1 MNHGL
6 ATQLPPPP
14 RAVRRKV
21 GTGCA
26 LMFPR
31 LFVMPHVIVGIVTL
45 LAVPTR
51 WYVYNHGTHV
61 QATIHKLERRTSK
74 KGGVYYVA
82 GFDYT
87 LGGRPYSEE
96 HESLTDA
103 EGRRTRIGDKIDG
116 RAAAPLG
123 YAIFLR
129 TSLDIRSD
137 LLALGGWSLARNAFI
152 GLFIYLFWVVPI
164 RQRLLAKHG
173 LAAAG
178 VNTGRKET
186 RGRGTTYTLFYAFQA
201 PGGQRIQAKSN
212 VSREGYQAAHEGA
225 AVTVIYDPNKP
236 TRSLPYEFSDFII
249 AGAES
254 AAGMRDSVRRQS
266 W

>member
-1 MNHGL
+1 
-6 ATQLPPPP
+6 
-14 RAVRRKV
+14 
-21 GTGCA
+21 
-26 LMFPR
+26 MFPR

-61 QATIHKLERRTSK
+61 QATIHKLERRTSR

-82 GFDYT
+82 GFDYM
-87 LGGRPYSEE
+87 LGDRPYNEE
-96 HESLTDA
+96 YESLSDG
-103 EGRRTRIGDKIDG
+103 EGGRTRIGDKIDG

-137 LLALGGWSLARNAFI
+137 LLALGAWSLVWNAFI
-152 GLFIYLFWVVPI
+152 GLFTYFLWVVPI
-164 RQRLLAKHG
+164 RQRLLAKRG
-173 LAAAG
+173 PAAAG
-178 VNTGRKET
+178 VITGRKET
-186 RGRGTTYTLFYAFQA
+186 RGRGTTYTLFYVFHAE
-201 PGGQRIQAKSN
+201 GGQPVQAKSN
-212 VSREGYQAAHEGA
+212 VSRGPYHAAYEGA
-225 AVTVIYDPNKP
+225 PVTVIYDPNKP

-254 AAGMRDSVRRQS
+254 RAARREHVRWQS
-266 W
+266 G